1 MRDMLLAVL
10 ERCRLLRAG
19 TEMKLTAR
27 PAALLGLNGGTL
39 SIGAN
44 ADFVVTDIDAPWVVD
59 ADNLRSKSQ
68 NAAIDKRKVQGQV
81 LACYVGGKAVF
92 EL

>member
-1 MRDMLLAVL
+1 MVRAVFRAVRPHEDL
-10 ERCRLLRAG
+10 IGIGRAG
-19 TEMKLTAR
+19 ERRAGH
-27 PAALLGLNGGTL
+27 A
-39 SIGAN
+39 I
-44 ADFVVTDIDAPWVVD
+44 ADLDAPWVVD
-59 ADNLRSKSQ
+59 ADTLRSKSQ